1 MAISALFRVFFG
13 AIHIC
18 RMKAKMNARQYR
30 IKHQNLSKMVDT
42 MKGNL
47 EDSAHL
53 LKSYLEN
60 EQRDQADD
68 DLMASHSPLDLKI
81 KKELAIKAEK
91 ERTRRR
97 KGPEVVAIM
106 DADNDDVEF
115 SDAEAEEIKDV
126 EEHE

>member
-1 MAISALFRVFFG
+1 
-13 AIHIC
+13 
-18 RMKAKMNARQYR
+18 
-30 IKHQNLSKMVDT
+30 

-68 DLMASHSPLDLKI
+68 DLVATYSPLDLKI

-91 ERTRRR
+91 ERTKRK
-97 KGPEVVAIM
+97 KGP
-106 DADNDDVEF
+106 
-115 SDAEAEEIKDV
+115 
-126 EEHE
+126 

>member
-1 MAISALFRVFFG
+1 
-13 AIHIC
+13 
-18 RMKAKMNARQYR
+18 
-30 IKHQNLSKMVDT
+30 

-47 EDSAHL
+47 DESAHL

-68 DLMASHSPLDLKI
+68 DLVATYSPLDLKI

-91 ERTRRR
+91 ERTKRR
-97 KGPEVVAIM
+97 KGPTTVGIM